1 MDADDRPLPFFGPN
15 ANPHSASCRS
25 TRSDGKC
32 GLDWT
37 YAGGVHYVILQPD
50 RKQAAVIVGHQRE
63 VHSSWAF
70 TAGNWVFE
78 RKKGNS
84 NLQPYH
90 FGGRLIN
97 VSSITLLKM
106 ICGLYWACTSFCL
119 IFKILDD
126 L

>member
-78 RKKGNS
+78 IKREIPIYS
-84 NLQPYH
+84 L
-90 FGGRLIN
+90 
-97 VSSITLLKM
+97 ITLV
-106 ICGLYWACTSFCL
+106 A
-119 IFKILDD
+119 D
-126 L
+126 LSMYLVSHC